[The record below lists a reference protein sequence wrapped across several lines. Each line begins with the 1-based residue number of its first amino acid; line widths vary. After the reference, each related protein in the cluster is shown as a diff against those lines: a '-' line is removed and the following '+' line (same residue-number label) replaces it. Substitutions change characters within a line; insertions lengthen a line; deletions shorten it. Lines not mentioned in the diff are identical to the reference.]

1 MTYKG
6 LTEPVRK
13 ELGKFVKAK
22 RSGINLYSDFAGDCF
37 LIEIFKHEEF
47 NEEKSGLITNV
58 DPTVDLST
66 SKVGK
71 SISAQEL
78 AVMQDSAAKLIKKGK
93 TLKERRVFPIGKIVA
108 IGNKVAPEY
117 ANYKVGDIV
126 RISDSLLKPK
136 QNPEW
141 EAWYKETNGGQA
153 KGIEAGPAPQRYV
166 YGFEIFASNNSF
178 KENPFAH
185 VDEITP
191 EDLFTYYIGTSYV
204 KCKMDV
210 SKLIANE

>member
-93 TLKERRVFPIGKIVA
+93 TLKERRVFAIGKILA
-108 IGNKVAPEY
+108 IGNNVSPDYK
-117 ANYKVGDIV
+117 NYKVGDIV

-136 QNPEW
+136 QNPAWEEW
-141 EAWYKETNGGQA
+141 AKETNMGQA
-153 KGIEAGPAPQRYV
+153 KGIESVQPPRFV

-210 SKLIANE
+210 SKLVANE